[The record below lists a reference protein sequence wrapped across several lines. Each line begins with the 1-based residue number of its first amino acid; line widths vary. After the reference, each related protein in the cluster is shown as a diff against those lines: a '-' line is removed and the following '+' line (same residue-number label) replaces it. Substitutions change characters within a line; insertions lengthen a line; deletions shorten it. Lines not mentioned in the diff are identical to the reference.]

1 MKHTENVSTCIGF
14 VVLIIFGIT
23 ILVSCMDNTAI
34 DKIYIRKNTGPLTKK
49 QKIITGMCLWGI
61 SMIGIIVAEEE
72 LLLPM
77 LASRITP
84 VVETFRETISS
95 FLLPAR
101 ILAWILYVSAAI
113 LSAGIFAIISM
124 AIAAIL
130 AILLQTI
137 LLVILNKIFGSIK
150 V

>member
-1 MKHTENVSTCIGF
+1 MKHAENLSTCIDF
-14 VVLIIFGIT
+14 VILIIFGI
-23 ILVSCMDNTAI
+23 ISVSCMDNTAI
-34 DKIYIRKNTGPLTKK
+34 DKVYIRKDTGPLTKK
-49 QKIITGMCLWGI
+49 QKIITWMCLWGI

-77 LASRITP
+77 LASHITP
-84 VVETFRETISS
+84 VIESFRETISS

-101 ILAWILYVSAAI
+101 ILTWILYVSAAI

-130 AILLQTI
+130 AILLHTI